1 MNNLKLLVL
10 LFILFGMNACKKD
23 KDNESL
29 NKYSLVIV
37 EANTQTEFTGT
48 STQKSVTVKIM
59 QGNQTLPFKNINA
72 NLEVVTPNC
81 VVDAFFI
88 PNPTPQYGYTVNA
101 DGTLNVKW
109 YTGNTVGTQT
119 VTILLKEIDTKE
131 TLASTQTSINVAAN
145 PSGFYA
151 TCLKH
156 QGRII
161 ALGDNHFVVRG
172 DYYHFES
179 TNAGLTWGEG
189 TATSG
194 TSGFERIFLEGKKAK
209 DFSYY
214 HAGKNTL
221 YANFGMALQKS
232 TNYGI
237 NWELACEYQKDGINL
252 VFTANN
258 YLGFIETNK
267 LLMSDENSGLYL
279 YEIRENQNDTFYYV
293 NPLPNLTSAVKLND
307 GSILANNSS
316 GIVYKANSLTDN
328 FTSLNTGFICDYLFK
343 DNSGNVYGFS
353 GNAVYQFNGSSF
365 SKIADLELP
374 QNYYVNQI
382 IQANGQNYLVAYTES
397 SGLPILYSGNS
408 LSNLKPTS
416 HLLSR
421 YNYQL
426 TQSANGMI
434 AFQNQFGFYQFK
446 K

>member
-1 MNNLKLLVL
+1 MKYLTLLA
-10 LFILFGMNACKKD
+10 FTILTLGFYSCKKD
-23 KDNESL
+23 KDESQS
-29 NKYSLVIV
+29 KYTLVIV
-37 EANTQTEFTGT
+37 EGNTQTEFTGT

-72 NLEVVTPNC
+72 HLEVVTPNC

-88 PNPTPQYGYTVNA
+88 PNPTPQYSYTVNA

-109 YTGNTVGTQT
+109 YTGNTLGTQT
-119 VTILLKEIDTKE
+119 VTILLKEIDTKQ

-145 PSGFYA
+145 PSVFYA

-156 QGRII
+156 PGRII

-179 TNAGLTWGEG
+179 FNAGLTWGEG

-194 TSGFERIFLEGKKAK
+194 TSNFSRGFLEGKKAK

-221 YANFGMALQKS
+221 YANFGMALLTS

-237 NWELACEYQKDGINL
+237 DWELACKYDRDGITR
-252 VFTANN
+252 VQTANN

-267 LLMSDENSGLYL
+267 LLMSNEILGLYL

-293 NPLPNLTSAVKLND
+293 NSLPDVTSAVKLSD
-307 GSILANNSS
+307 GSFLANNSS

-328 FTSLNTGFICDYLFK
+328 FTSINTNFVCDYLFK
-343 DNSGNVYGFS
+343 DNNDLVYGFS
-353 GNAVYQFNGSSF
+353 TNAIYQYNGASFN
-365 SKIADLELP
+365 KIADIDLP
-374 QNYYVNQI
+374 QNYYVNQV
-382 IQANGQNYLVAYTES
+382 IQANGQHYLVAYTEF
-397 SGLPILYSGNS
+397 SGLPILYSGSSIGNI
-408 LSNLKPTS
+408 KPTT
-416 HLLSR
+416 HLLYR

-426 TQSANGMI
+426 TQSANGMV

>member
-1 MNNLKLLVL
+1 MKNLTLLA
-10 LFILFGMNACKKD
+10 FTILTLGFYSCKKD
-23 KDNESL
+23 KDESQS
-29 NKYSLVIV
+29 KYTLMIA
-37 EANTQTEFTGT
+37 EGNTQTEFTGT

-72 NLEVVTPNC
+72 DLEVVTPNC
-81 VVDAFFI
+81 VIDAFFI
-88 PNPTPQYGYTVNA
+88 PNRTPQYSYTVNA

-119 VTILLKEIDTKE
+119 ITILLKEIDTKQ

-156 QGRII
+156 KGRII

-172 DYYHFES
+172 DFYHFES
-179 TNAGLTWGEG
+179 FNAGLTWGEG

-194 TSGFERIFLEGKKAK
+194 SSEFARIYLEGKKAK

-221 YANFGMALQKS
+221 YANFGMALLTS

-237 NWELACEYQKDGINL
+237 TWELACRYDIDGSTRVL
-252 VFTANN
+252 TANN

-267 LLMSDENSGLYL
+267 LLMSNENSGLYL

-293 NPLPNLTSAVKLND
+293 NPLPDVTSGVKLSD
-307 GSILANNSS
+307 GSVLANNSS
-316 GIVYKANSLTDN
+316 GIVYKANNLTDN
-328 FTSLNTGFICDYLFK
+328 FTSINTNFVCDYLFK
-343 DNSGNVYGFS
+343 DNNGAVYGFS
-353 GNAVYQFNGSSF
+353 TNAIYQYNGSSF
-365 SKIADLELP
+365 NKIADIDLP
-374 QNYYVNQI
+374 QNYYVNQVVD
-382 IQANGQNYLVAYTES
+382 ANGLYYIATYSERYSNL
-397 SGLPILYSGNS
+397 GMLYSG
-408 LSNLKPTS
+408 SNMGNLTPTT
-416 HLLSR
+416 HLLNR
-421 YNYQL
+421 ENYQL
-426 TQSANGMI
+426 TKSANGMI
-434 AFQNQFGFYQFK
+434 AFQNQFGFYQLK

>member
-1 MNNLKLLVL
+1 MKCLTLLA
-10 LFILFGMNACKKD
+10 FTILTLGFYSCKKD
-23 KDNESL
+23 KDESQS
-29 NKYSLVIV
+29 KYTLVIV
-37 EANTQTEFTGT
+37 EGNTQTEFTGT

-72 NLEVVTPNC
+72 HLEVVTPNC
-81 VVDAFFI
+81 IVDAFFI
-88 PNPTPQYGYTVNA
+88 PNTTPQYSYTVNT

-109 YTGNTVGTQT
+109 YTGNTVGIQT
-119 VTILLKEIDTKE
+119 VTILLKEIDTKQ

-156 QGRII
+156 KGRII

-172 DYYHFES
+172 DFYHFES
-179 TNAGLTWGEG
+179 FNAGLTWGEG

-194 TSGFERIFLEGKKAK
+194 TSDFSRGFLKGKKAK

-221 YANFGMALQKS
+221 YANFGMALLTS

-237 NWELACEYQKDGINL
+237 DWEFACKYDRDGITR
-252 VFTANN
+252 VQTANN

-267 LLMSDENSGLYL
+267 LLMSSEILGLYL
-279 YEIRENQNDTFYYV
+279 YEIRENQKDTFYYV
-293 NPLPNLTSAVKLND
+293 NPLPDVTSAIKLND

-316 GIVYKANSLTDN
+316 GIVHKANGLIDN
-328 FTSLNTGFICDYLFK
+328 FTSINTNFVCDYLFK
-343 DNSGNVYGFS
+343 DNNGLVYGFS
-353 GNAVYQFNGSSF
+353 TNAIYQYNGASFN
-365 SKIADLELP
+365 KIADIDLP
-374 QNYYVNQI
+374 QNYYVNQV
-382 IQANGQNYLVAYTES
+382 IQANEQNYLVAYTEF
-397 SGLPILYSGNS
+397 SGLPILYSGS
-408 LSNLKPTS
+408 SISNLKPTN
-416 HLLSR
+416 HLL
-421 YNYQL
+421 YQENYQL
-426 TQSANGMI
+426 TQSANGVV